1 MTLDGADGAAGKRGL
16 PLYLRW
22 RYGLMA
28 VVLTLIVVTVFGGE
42 VGIPR
47 LVLAFLWT
55 PLPFCLAG
63 LAITFV

>member
-1 MTLDGADGAAGKRGL
+1 MDEAEGKRGL

-22 RYGLMA
+22 RYGLAA
-28 VVLTLIVVTVFGGE
+28 VSLTLIVVTVFGGSF
-42 VGIPR
+42 GIPR

-63 LAITFV
+63 LAVTFL

>member
-1 MTLDGADGAAGKRGL
+1 MTLDGADGAAGKLGL

-63 LAITFV
+63 LAITFL

>member
-1 MTLDGADGAAGKRGL
+1 MDEAEGKRGL
-16 PLYLRW
+16 PFHLRW

-28 VVLTLIVVTVFGGE
+28 VALTLIVVTVFGGS

-63 LAITFV
+63 LAITFL